1 MGASSLVILWHKVVL
16 SPPCWFLLEVFAKK
30 PWKWS
35 IYSSIAVTSLFPIL
49 VLVTLTLGS
58 ITFAIIT
65 LVLVQCGLLTL
76 AFISLISSAAVI
88 APVALLLTFS
98 FYVIYK
104 STLVATRAV
113 CWVLVFPTDM
123 LKYIQANF
131 IYRVDTNGSKLS
143 RNPCLSH
150 SLDKKQQKHVSEEVR
165 SEATRRTRQTRTQRS
180 LKSQYEFQNRGKFN
194 TRQQEQGFLGC
205 FDQDSDGAKTR
216 IGEEHQKTSHSRKKS
231 ELGCLLTWLNQQA
244 ADSNR
249 SFSDSECLTG
259 TCFYNYEFQNAG
271 SQRNVAFTESREESL
286 AECSSQSDGE
296 TIQLSSAG
304 SSSDSY
310 YTAEEWIAEDYI
322 ANVIPDYRDRETKL
336 YDALLKRDFCNSHG
350 ITKLRAH

>member
-1 MGASSLVILWHKVVL
+1 MGGASSLVILWHKVVL

-49 VLVTLTLGS
+49 VLATLTLGS

-88 APVALLLTFS
+88 VPVALLLTFS

-113 CWVLVFPTDM
+113 CWILVFPTDM

-131 IYRVDTNGSKLS
+131 IYRVDTKLS
-143 RNPCLSH
+143 TNPCLSH
-150 SLDKKQQKHVSEEVR
+150 ILDKKQQKHVSEEVR
-165 SEATRRTRQTRTQRS
+165 SEATRGTRKTRTQRS
-180 LKSQYEFQNRGKFN
+180 LKSQSEFQNRGKFN
-194 TRQQEQGFLGC
+194 PRRQEQGFLGC

-216 IGEEHQKTSHSRKKS
+216 IGEEHQKTSYSRKKS
-231 ELGCLLTWLNQQA
+231 ELDWLTWLNQQTA
-244 ADSNR
+244 ESNS
-249 SFSDSECLTG
+249 SFSDSECLTE
-259 TCFYNYEFQNAG
+259 TCFHNYEFQNSG
-271 SQRNVAFTESREESL
+271 SQRNVAFTESKEESL
-286 AECSSQSDGE
+286 ECSSQTDEE
-296 TIQLSSAG
+296 TIQLSSG

-310 YTAEEWIAEDYI
+310 HTAEEWIAEDYI
-322 ANVIPDYRDRETKL
+322 GNVIPDYRDRETKL
-336 YDALLKRDFCNSHG
+336 YDALLKRDFCNGHG
-350 ITKLRAH
+350 VTKLRAH

>member
-88 APVALLLTFS
+88 VPVALLLTFS

-104 STLVATRAV
+104 STLIATRAV

-165 SEATRRTRQTRTQRS
+165 SEATRGTRKTRTQRS
-180 LKSQYEFQNRGKFN
+180 LKSQSKFQNSGKFN
-194 TRQQEQGFLGC
+194 PRQQEQGFLGC
-205 FDQDSDGAKTR
+205 FDQDSDGAKTG
-216 IGEEHQKTSHSRKKS
+216 IGEEHQETSHSRKKS
-231 ELGCLLTWLNQQA
+231 ELGWLTWLNQQA
-244 ADSNR
+244 AESNS

-259 TCFYNYEFQNAG
+259 TCFHNYEFQNSG
-271 SQRNVAFTESREESL
+271 SQRNVAFTESKEESL
-286 AECSSQSDGE
+286 ECSSQSDEE
-296 TIQLSSAG
+296 TIQLSSG

-310 YTAEEWIAEDYI
+310 HTVEEWIAEDYI
-322 ANVIPDYRDRETKL
+322 GNVIPDYRDRETKL
-336 YDALLKRDFCNSHG
+336 YDALLKRDFCNGHG
-350 ITKLRAH
+350 VTKLRAH

>member
-76 AFISLISSAAVI
+76 AFVSLISSAAVI
-88 APVALLLTFS
+88 VPVALLLTFS

-131 IYRVDTNGSKLS
+131 IYRVVTNGSKLS

-165 SEATRRTRQTRTQRS
+165 SEATRGTRQTRTQRS
-180 LKSQYEFQNRGKFN
+180 LKSQSEFQNRGKFN

-231 ELGCLLTWLNQQA
+231 EDWLTWLNRQA
-244 ADSNR
+244 ESN
-249 SFSDSECLTG
+249 SSLSDSECLTG
-259 TCFYNYEFQNAG
+259 TCFYNYEFQNSG
-271 SQRNVAFTESREESL
+271 SQRNIAFTESKEESL
-286 AECSSQSDGE
+286 ESSSQSDEE
-296 TIQLSSAG
+296 TIQLSSG

-310 YTAEEWIAEDYI
+310 HTAEEWISEDYI
-322 ANVIPDYRDRETKL
+322 GNVIPDYRDRETKL
-336 YDALLKRDFCNSHG
+336 YDALLKRDFCNGHG
-350 ITKLRAH
+350 VTKLRAH

>member
-1 MGASSLVILWHKVVL
+1 MGASSLVILWHKVLL

-58 ITFAIIT
+58 ITLAIIT

-88 APVALLLTFS
+88 VPVALLLTFS
-98 FYVIYK
+98 LYVIYK

-123 LKYIQANF
+123 LKNIQANF

-165 SEATRRTRQTRTQRS
+165 SEATRGTRKTRTQRS
-180 LKSQYEFQNRGKFN
+180 LKCQSEFQNRGKFN
-194 TRQQEQGFLGC
+194 PRQQEQGFSGC
-205 FDQDSDGAKTR
+205 FDQDSDGVKTR
-216 IGEEHQKTSHSRKKS
+216 IGEELQKTAHSGKKS
-231 ELGCLLTWLNQQA
+231 EGWSVTWLNQQA
-244 ADSNR
+244 AESNS

-259 TCFYNYEFQNAG
+259 TCFHNYEFQNSG
-271 SQRNVAFTESREESL
+271 SQRNVAFTESKEESL
-286 AECSSQSDGE
+286 ECSSQSNEE
-296 TIQLSSAG
+296 TMQLSSG

-310 YTAEEWIAEDYI
+310 HTAEEWIAEDYI
-322 ANVIPDYRDRETKL
+322 GNVIPDYRDRETKL
-336 YDALLKRDFCNSHG
+336 YDALLKKDFCNGHG
-350 ITKLRAH
+350 VTKLRAH